1 MAPNDRGEQ
10 KKKRPA
16 FSNARTG
23 SSSTAS
29 SPGSTTATRTTYT
42 VKKGDNLSKIA
53 REIYGNADEWQRIF
67 EANRDRIEDP
77 DLIEPGQKLKIPG

>member
-1 MAPNDRGEQ
+1 MAPNDREEQ
-10 KKKRPA
+10 KKKRPD

-29 SPGSTTATRTTYT
+29 SPGSATATRTTYT

>member
-1 MAPNDRGEQ
+1 MRKEDRDGTERSWGTEEEAAGFFQ
-10 KKKRPA
+10 RA
-16 FSNARTG
+16 DRQLLDS
-23 SSSTAS
+23 
-29 SPGSTTATRTTYT
+29 
-42 VKKGDNLSKIA
+42 VSKIA